1 MINITF
7 NSKWLEEYSNKLM
20 ELNRSAFPVAIRG
33 ALNDTAFDNKKRTMP
48 GSSQR
53 FVNRQKNFFIANSK
67 VQPAIG
73 FSINDMRATMGFYEN
88 KLADKSTN
96 FAVRDLEEQEE
107 GGQISHKSFIPLP
120 GARTGG
126 KGNVRSNARLKAIK
140 NQKIINGKNA
150 KGANWAQRAIKS
162 VVFAGVGGLVLIPG
176 KKGSVLWRVKSIR
189 RSGGDVQFKVDKLYS
204 FNKNRVVSVH
214 QTNFMSES
222 GIKSN
227 KSLPAF
233 YIKQAQRQ
241 IEKYYGKK

>member
-1 MINITF
+1 MINF
-7 NSKWLEEYSNKLM
+7 NFDGKGLENYSNKLI

-48 GSSQR
+48 ASAQR

-67 VQPAIG
+67 VQPAVG
-73 FSINDMRATMGFYEN
+73 FSINDMKAISGFYEN
-88 KLADKSTN
+88 KLINQSTN
-96 FAVRDLEEQEE
+96 FSVKNLEEQEE

-140 NQKIINGKNA
+140 NQKIINSKNA
-150 KGANWAQRAIKS
+150 NGANWAQRAIKS
-162 VVFAGVGGLVLIPG
+162 VVFAGVGGLVLVPG

-189 RSGGDVQFKVDKLYS
+189 RSGNVQFRVDKLYS
-204 FNKNRVVSVH
+204 FNKNRVVRVH
-214 QTNFMSES
+214 KTDFMKES
-222 GIKSN
+222 GLKSE
-227 KSLPAF
+227 KSIQAF